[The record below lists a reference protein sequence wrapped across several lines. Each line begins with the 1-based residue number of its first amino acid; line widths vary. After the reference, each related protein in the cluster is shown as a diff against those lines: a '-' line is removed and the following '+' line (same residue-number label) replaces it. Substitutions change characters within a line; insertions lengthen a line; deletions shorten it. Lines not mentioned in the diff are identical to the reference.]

1 MKKAIISTIIIFCCI
16 LFYKKA
22 DAAVIFNMDENT
34 VIDNIL
40 SANNSSSGKEIEI
53 KNMVS
58 VVNGQSFSISQVSSI
73 NEVIDAGG
81 IVDIENAIIENFPEE
96 YNYNPGVVEVDKDNY
111 IKKVCGTG
119 TAVIR
124 AITTIDSVQSDIYF
138 AIKGIDGDISIY
150 NAIENINGGKIPPV
164 ITGFEDANIL
174 YKDYYEALKLIK
186 NSENFTSDINIQHDG
201 LENTWKLAN
210 GYKFIEMRRLF
221 EEYFSLRRFVL
232 SEVQFISE
240 YEGIVLKFA
249 NALAQDD
256 ILSYSFY
263 KEKEFEP
270 DNGITINV
278 AISSMADGT
287 VINNEFTLNVG
298 ISETRIMLDKEFK
311 EEGEYTAEV
320 SGNGPYTSKAVY
332 TFEFIFNT
340 IDKGAFVKKK
350 TKIYSSIYNGQ
361 EIGTAAARTRYNC
374 IAKSSSGW
382 FRIKLPDGTKGYIVK
397 DNVSLSESAIA
408 NIVSIYDAKYSYAD
422 MSRDIKKMAQFYQD
436 VIELSVLS
444 RTADNNNIYCVRL
457 GNKDAKKKVVIQSA
471 MHAREWLNSQ
481 LLMKMLERCCKSYY
495 SGKYGG
501 VTYKKLFN
509 NVCFYI
515 VPMLNPDGVNISQ
528 YGLGRIKSASLRR
541 LVKKLGRGRYSRWKA
556 NAKGVDLNKNFS
568 AGFRKGNARGS
579 KRGPAGYSG
588 PYVCS
593 ERESRA
599 LQNLVN
605 KVKPKAVINYHE
617 AGRVIYY
624 TKSSSLTSLVR
635 QKTGYRLIRES
646 IKGANGSFGDWL
658 TRKGIAWCTPE
669 TCIGTAPVGHSQ
681 FYYEWGKHRDMIQ
694 AVAKLYKK

>member
-1 MKKAIISTIIIFCCI
+1 MKKTIISTIIIFCCI

-22 DAAVIFNMDENT
+22 DAAVIFNMDGNT
-34 VIDNIL
+34 VIDNVL
-40 SANNSSSGKEIEI
+40 SVNESSSGKEIEI
-53 KNMVS
+53 KNLLS
-58 VVNGQSFSISQVSSI
+58 VVNGQSFSLSQISSI
-73 NEVIDAGG
+73 NDVIEAGG
-81 IVDIENAIIENFPEE
+81 TIDIENAIVENLPGE
-96 YNYNPGVVEVDKDNY
+96 YNYNPGVVELDKENY
-111 IKKVCGTG
+111 GIKVCSTG
-119 TAVIR
+119 TAVVR
-124 AITTIDSVQSDIYF
+124 ITVVTDSMQSDIYF
-138 AIKGIDGDISIY
+138 AVNGIDGDMDIY
-150 NAIENINGGKIPPV
+150 NAIENINGGKVPPV
-164 ITGFEDANIL
+164 ITGFEDANVL
-174 YKDYYEALKLIK
+174 YRDYYEALKIIK
-186 NSENFTSDINIQHDG
+186 NSETFSSDIDIQHDG
-201 LENTWKLAN
+201 VENTWKLAN
-210 GYKFIEMRRLF
+210 GYKFIEIRRLF
-221 EEYFSLRRFVL
+221 EEYFNMRRFLL

-240 YEGIVLKFA
+240 YEGIVLKFG
-249 NALAQDD
+249 NTLEQDD

-270 DNGITINV
+270 DKGIILNV

-287 VINNEFTLNVG
+287 VVNNEFTINQG
-298 ISETRIMLDKEFK
+298 ESETRITLNKEFK
-311 EEGEYTAEV
+311 NEGEYTAEV

-332 TFEFIFNT
+332 TFAFIFNT

-350 TKIYSSIYNGQ
+350 TTIYSSIYNGQ
-361 EIGTAAARTRYNC
+361 EIGTAAAKTRYNC

-382 FRIKLPDGTKGYIVK
+382 FRIKLPDGTKGYIIK
-397 DNVSLSESAIA
+397 DNVSLSESAID
-408 NIVSIYDAKYSYAD
+408 NIVSIYDTKYSYAD
-422 MSRDIKKMAQFYQD
+422 MSRDIKKMAKFYQD
-436 VIELSVLS
+436 VMELSVLS
-444 RTADNNNIYCVRL
+444 KTADNNNIYCVRL

-501 VTYKKLFN
+501 TSYKKLFN

-528 YGLGRIKSASLRR
+528 YGLARIKSASLRK
-541 LVKKLGRGRYSRWKA
+541 LVKRLGRGSYSRWKA
-556 NAKGVDLNKNFS
+556 NARGVDLNKNFS

-593 ERESRA
+593 ERESKA
-599 LQNLVN
+599 LKNLVN

-624 TKSSSLTSLVR
+624 TRSSSLLRLVR
-635 QKTGYRLIRES
+635 QKTGYRPIYES

-658 TRKGIAWCTPE
+658 TKKGIAWCTPE
-669 TCIGTAPVGHSQ
+669 TCLGTAPVGHSQ

-694 AVAKLYKK
+694 AVAKLYIA